1 MATQVKPTATR
12 STPKRT
18 ADNFNRDF
26 NRIKFEGTEYPKG
39 RFVLAVIK
47 KYVAEKNPTA
57 AQLRAAFPDTLLPN
71 YGIVRDVA
79 VANKATVHGKK
90 RYSLKSDQIIKCK
103 DGRVIAVANQFSSE
117 NIKPFIAHVKTL
129 GYTVTSNE

>member
-1 MATQVKPTATR
+1 METKTKPDG
-12 STPKRT
+12 TPKRT

-26 NRIKFEGTEYPKG
+26 NRIKFDGKDYPKG
-39 RFVLAVIK
+39 RLVLAVIK

-79 VANKATVHGKK
+79 VAKKATVHGKK
-90 RYSLKSDQIIKCK
+90 RYFLKSDQTIRCK

-117 NIKPFIAHVKTL
+117 NIKPFIEHVKTL
-129 GYTVTSNE
+129 GYSVASND

>member
-1 MATQVKPTATR
+1 MGNKTASVKA
-12 STPKRT
+12 PKRT

-26 NRIKFEGTEYPKG
+26 NRIKFDGQDYPKG
-39 RFVLAVIK
+39 RLVLAVIK

-57 AQLRAAFPDTLLPN
+57 AQLRTAFPDTLLPN

-79 VANKATVHGKK
+79 VAKKATVRGKK
-90 RYSLKSDQIIKCK
+90 RYFLKNDQILKLR

-117 NIKPFIAHVKTL
+117 NIKPFIKHIKDL
-129 GYTVTSNE
+129 GYSVTVAPKD